1 LSSLKIILVRTQI
14 PENLGAVVR
23 AMGNFNI
30 TELCLV
36 EPRFDHMH
44 AKARAMSAGN
54 EQVLKGAILCSSL
67 EEAIADCQLVYAT
80 SASVRDMN
88 KPVKSPEKA
97 AQNLHKLKGKNAIV
111 FGPERSGLLN
121 DEITL
126 CQGLI
131 QIPVNPV
138 FSSLNIA
145 QASVVVFYEYFKMLS
160 DQEIDMVSPKIDI
173 AENAMRTVFF
183 NKLEQV
189 LDRHNFWRVPTKK
202 PMMWRNI
209 KNIFTSHHYT
219 HQEMKTLTGIVSDI
233 LKRRTKYEK

>member
-1 LSSLKIILVRTQI
+1 MA
-14 PENLGAVVR
+14 ENLGAVVR

-30 TELCLV
+30 TDLCLV
-36 EPRFDHMH
+36 NPLFEHMDS
-44 AKARAMSAGN
+44 KAIAMSAGN
-54 EQVLKGAILCSSL
+54 EQVLKNATLCSSL

-88 KPVKSPEKA
+88 KPIKSPEMA
-97 AQNLHKLKGKNAIV
+97 AQDLHSLTGKNAIV

-126 CQGLI
+126 CQALI
-131 QIPVNPV
+131 QIPVNPD

-145 QASVVVFYEYFKMLS
+145 QASVVVFYEYFKMLAGKGVGETS
-160 DQEIDMVSPKIDI
+160 NKIDI
-173 AENAMRTVFF
+173 ADNAMRTVFF

>member
-1 LSSLKIILVRTQI
+1 MA
-14 PENLGAVVR
+14 ENLGAVAR

-36 EPRFDHMH
+36 EPKCDPQDL
-44 AKARAMSAGN
+44 KAIAMSAGN
-54 EQVLKGAILCSSL
+54 AQVLKNVVLCSSL
-67 EEAIADCQLVYAT
+67 EEAIADCQLTYAT
-80 SASVRDMN
+80 SACIRDMH
-88 KPVKSPEKA
+88 KPIKSAATA
-97 AQNLHKLKGKNAIV
+97 AQALYNFNGRRAIV

-121 DEITL
+121 DEVAL

-131 QIPVNPV
+131 QIPVNPD

-145 QASVVVFYEYFKMLS
+145 QASVVVFYEYFKLAS
-160 DQEIDMVSPKIDI
+160 AQHFDHAVTEVDVVD
-173 AENAMRTVFF
+173 NAMRSVFF

-209 KNIFTSHHYT
+209 KNIFTSHSYT

-233 LKRRTKYEK
+233 LKRRTNYKK

>member
-1 LSSLKIILVRTQI
+1 MA
-14 PENLGAVVR
+14 ENLGAVAR

-36 EPRFDHMH
+36 TPKCDPQDL
-44 AKARAMSAGN
+44 KAIAMSAGN
-54 EQVLKGAILCSSL
+54 EQVLKNVVLCATL
-67 EEAIADCQLVYAT
+67 EEAIADCQLTYAT
-80 SASVRDMN
+80 SACIRDMH
-88 KPVKSPEKA
+88 KPIKSPATA
-97 AQNLHKLKGKNAIV
+97 AQAFYKFNGKKAIV

-121 DEITL
+121 DEITM

-131 QIPVNPV
+131 QIPVNPD

-145 QASVVVFYEYFKMLS
+145 QAAVVVFYEYFKLVS
-160 DQEIDMVSPKIDI
+160 DQCSDQVVEKTDI
-173 AENAMRTVFF
+173 ADNAMRSVFF

-233 LKRRTKYEK
+233 LKRRTKYKK